1 MSDEIVANMI
11 AAAALVMSGAWVVAQ
26 IKSTTAV
33 LSANIESLKTTVE
46 TLSKSVGRLY
56 DVTNNQLERLIVLE
70 EWRKNQDGDGFKR
83 P

>member
-46 TLSKSVGRLY
+46 ALSKSVGRLY

-70 EWRKNQDGDGFKR
+70 EWRKNQDLD
-83 P
+83 